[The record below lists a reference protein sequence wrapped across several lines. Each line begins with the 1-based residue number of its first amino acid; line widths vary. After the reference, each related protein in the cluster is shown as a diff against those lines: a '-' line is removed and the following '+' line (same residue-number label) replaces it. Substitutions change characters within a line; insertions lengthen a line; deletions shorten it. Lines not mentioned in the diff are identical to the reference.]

1 MENDNKRL
9 TLDLM
14 KMCWYMR
21 GSISIDQ
28 AYALG
33 PTERQV
39 ISDVIKDNI
48 DTVKKTKMPLL

>member
-1 MENDNKRL
+1 MENQNKAL
-9 TLDLM
+9 THELL

-33 PTERQV
+33 PQERKIIADIV
-39 ISDVIKDNI
+39 KDNME
-48 DTVKKTKMPLL
+48 TVKKTKMPLL

>member
-1 MENDNKRL
+1 MENENKKL
-9 TLDLM
+9 THDLL

-33 PTERQV
+33 PQERKIIADIV
-39 ISDVIKDNI
+39 KDNME
-48 DTVKKTKMPLL
+48 TVKKTKMPLL

>member
-1 MENDNKRL
+1 MENQNKAL
-9 TLDLM
+9 THELL

-33 PTERQV
+33 PQERKIIADIV
-39 ISDVIKDNI
+39 KDNME
-48 DTVKKTKMPLL
+48 TVKKPKMPQL